1 MFKNRFSWFDI
12 IMIFIMVEVFK
23 FLFTWAKILTSD

>member
-12 IMIFIMVEVFK
+12 IMIFTMVEVFK
-23 FLFTWAKILTSD
+23 FLSVWAKIFNSD